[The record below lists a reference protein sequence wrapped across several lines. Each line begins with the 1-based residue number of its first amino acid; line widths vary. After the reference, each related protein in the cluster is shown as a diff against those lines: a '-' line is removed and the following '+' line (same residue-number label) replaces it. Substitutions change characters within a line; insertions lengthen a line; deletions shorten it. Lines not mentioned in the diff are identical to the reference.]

1 MVCKKL
7 VRFISFSRKM
17 IAQRNNITVTVRTV
31 EKNHY
36 FNVMIQYDE
45 LRKLVWDRVYQVL
58 SYTEGIWIDEK
69 WEQLATK

>member
-1 MVCKKL
+1 MASRVLPMRTRTTDLGFEVKKL

-45 LRKLVWDRVYQVL
+45 LRKLV
-58 SYTEGIWIDEK
+58 
-69 WEQLATK
+69 